1 MNYPARLRELSMDM
15 ASYLSE
21 LDIVMLEEAADE
33 IERLRSQLE
42 ADRKERDYWHLQA
55 VTGA

>member
-1 MNYPARLRELSMDM
+1 MDL

-21 LDIVMLEEAADE
+21 LEVAMLEEAADE

-42 ADRKERDYWHLQA
+42 ADRKERDYWHQQA